1 MTIYSSEE
9 QISVGSGSYLINTP
23 MLWVNTYIQ
32 EKIAEL
38 TSPDQ
43 NTPGVGIPFFPP
55 SPNTIDD
62 LTETWIVL
70 NDSRYPYA
78 GIRCTYDRLIR
89 LRRSP
94 FPHIKGEQLL
104 YYFYATADGVT
115 DKMIAV
121 TETVLRLMD
130 REDETAEEINNWM
143 ANKGTLS
150 GFKPQFRFHK
160 FRVYQLEEVADIID
174 FGTARTYG
182 GNKII
187 IEYEYHQQGTTFET
201 RQATDQE
208 RTSKPWLRV
217 LPVFTENGQR
227 VVDSPGITGD
237 LAE

>member
-1 MTIYSSEE
+1 MAIYSSEE
-9 QISVGSGSYLINTP
+9 QLSLGSGNYLVNTP
-23 MLWVNTYIQ
+23 MLWVNNYLQ
-32 EKIAEL
+32 EKIAEY
-38 TSPDQ
+38 TSVG
-43 NTPGVGIPFFPP
+43 NNPGVGIPFFPP

-70 NDSRYPYA
+70 NDTNFPYA
-78 GIRCTYDRLIR
+78 GVRCTYDRLTR

-104 YYFYATADGVT
+104 YYFYATSDGVT

-130 REDETAEEINNWM
+130 REDETAEEINNWAKSVQ
-143 ANKGTLS
+143 ANDPRFG
-150 GFKPQFRFHK
+150 GFSPQFYFHK

-187 IEYEYHQQGTTFET
+187 IEYEYHQM
-201 RQATDQE
+201 
-208 RTSKPWLRV
+208 
-217 LPVFTENGQR
+217 
-227 VVDSPGITGD
+227 PGLTNP
-237 LAE
+237 